1 MASILAKVERDQS
14 MTNLSQKYPERNFD
28 QHKGYGTKKH
38 YQKIDQF

>member
-14 MTNLSQKYPERNFD
+14 MTNLSQQYPERDFD

-38 YQKIDQF
+38 YQKIGQF